1 MGRSRMPHRKME
13 KNIMKTHTLNPNRIM
28 TSNHNI
34 FEMSKNR
41 VMQGTNGATVFIPH
55 VCNNIDLFGAGF
67 AADLAEQFPSVKA
80 DYHMLGKTFLKNNFG
95 YCQIIK
101 VIEEQKHKQKLYIV
115 NMIAQNGVKS
125 HNNPRP
131 LNYYALSKSMGSMS
145 SFILSNTGFLN
156 KSENIEIHCPKFGSG
171 LAGGN
176 WNFINDLI
184 YDIWGRYNVT
194 VHLFNKT
201 DYENKRR

>member
-1 MGRSRMPHRKME
+1 M
-13 KNIMKTHTLNPNRIM
+13 NTHTLNINSPM
-28 TSNHNI
+28 LSNANI
-34 FEMSKNR
+34 FEMSKSR
-41 VMQGTNGATVFIPH
+41 VMAEKNGATVFIPH

-67 AADLAEQFPSVKA
+67 ASDLADQFPSVKA

-101 VIEEQKHKQKLYIV
+101 VLEEPRHKQKLYIV
-115 NMIAQNGVKS
+115 NMIAQNGIKS
-125 HNNPRP
+125 KNNPRP
-131 LNYYALSKSMGSMS
+131 LNYYALAKSMGAMS

-184 YDIWGRYNVT
+184 HDIWGRYNVT
-194 VHLFNKT
+194 VHLFNKS
-201 DYENKRR
+201 YHEHK